1 MHETDDFQFAP
12 RRVTKALLGGK
23 QSAKP
28 QNSLTGPN
36 KVLPG
41 AKVGYMMPRKSKSI
55 GLALATLILAG
66 CVHGGATA
74 PFCRGNALAWVREA
88 EESIDFQERY
98 NAFDRQMT
106 SLIAELEN
114 RKRVGPDEV
123 EAYDAALYRQAQET
137 IELLSGLLPLIGT
150 ENGDPD
156 LSELADRI
164 YVRELDIPEA
174 SDAETM
180 MRVAFAA
187 ESLDAFPDAG
197 KRVISF
203 LTDLDFARNL
213 LAAAASGHAT
223 PAEQDALRELP
234 RMLLETYQQDFRPT
248 LEITIYG
255 AHLTDLSTR
264 LAAQLRLICTER
276 ETTLVIVAQSAADQ
290 EKIRYD

>member
-1 MHETDDFQFAP
+1 MPCTDVFQFAA
-12 RRVTKALLGGK
+12 RRATEALRRKK
-23 QSAKP
+23 QRAKP

-41 AKVGYMMPRKSKSI
+41 AKVGYTMPRKTKSI

-88 EESIDFQERY
+88 QESIDFEERY
-98 NAFDRQMT
+98 AAFDKQMT

-114 RKRVGPDEV
+114 RKRVRPDEV
-123 EAYDAALYRQAQET
+123 EAYDAALYQRTREA
-137 IELLSGLLPLIGT
+137 IELLSGLLPLIWT

-187 ESLDAFPDAG
+187 EIFDAFPDAG
-197 KRVISF
+197 NRVISF
-203 LTDLDFARNL
+203 LTDLDLARNL
-213 LAAAASGHAT
+213 IATAASGHAT

-234 RMLLETYQQDFRPT
+234 RILLETYQQEFRPT